1 MSDFA
6 LGFYC
11 AITILMIVVFSIM
24 HARSPGKISVT
35 ESILTATAVLCWP
48 ILALAVAIATFVA
61 WVKKK

>member
-1 MSDFA
+1 MSDFT

-11 AITILMIVVFSIM
+11 AITILMIIVFSVM
-24 HARSPGKISVT
+24 HARSGGRISAT

-61 WVKKK
+61 WVKKR

>member
-11 AITILMIVVFSIM
+11 AITILMVVVVSVM
-24 HARSPGKISVT
+24 HARNGGRISTT
-35 ESILTATAVLCWP
+35 ESILTVTAVLCWP

-61 WVKKK
+61 WVKKR

>member
-1 MSDFA
+1 MTDFA

-24 HARSPGKISVT
+24 HARSGGRISTT

-48 ILALAVAIATFVA
+48 ILGLAVAIATFIA
-61 WVKKK
+61 WMFRK